1 MAVGVLLSLHANAY
15 DAVVNGIYYNLN
27 SSSKTAEVTDNRSS
41 DIYYFGRV
49 NIPSSVSYD
58 GTSYSVTSI
67 GNQAFLDCDGL
78 TSVTIP
84 NSVTSIGNQAFLY
97 CDGLTSINI
106 PEEITSI
113 GENAFGNC
121 NNIQSLYITDIKKWL
136 QISFGNSYSCPL
148 TSTDKD
154 VKLYVNNALVS
165 TLDIPEGITTIPD
178 YAFYRCS
185 SLTSIH
191 IPEGVT
197 SIGGY
202 AFSGCSGL
210 TSVTIPNSM
219 TSIGGY
225 AFSGCSSLT
234 SVIIPNSVTSIGE
247 SAFSY

>member
-58 GTSYSVTSI
+58 GTSY
-67 GNQAFLDCDGL
+67 
-78 TSVTIP
+78 
-84 NSVTSIGNQAFLY
+84 SVTSIGNQAFLY